1 MILHIEPS
9 VKPSDPL
16 IGNRW
21 EDVAFA
27 VFWAIYTLW
36 GLAASIFGI
45 GTIVRQAGEVYN
57 FLWSG
62 AVGTFSLIACL
73 AAVSL
78 FFKFPG
84 KRLVPPNKKMIE
96 MWAVRV
102 LIPLILVYPVLLMI
116 SAIFD
121 GDLNRG
127 VTAVHAC
134 SFLVFPWYRQYSL
147 RRRILNF
154 KRATEEIVSDGNN

>member
-1 MILHIEPS
+1 MILRIAPS
-9 VKPSDPL
+9 VRPSDPL
-16 IGNRW
+16 IVNRF
-21 EDVAFA
+21 EDVTFA
-27 VFWAIYTLW
+27 VFWFIYTMW
-36 GLAASIFGI
+36 GLAASMFGI
-45 GTIVRQAGEVYN
+45 GTIERQAGELYN

-73 AAVSL
+73 AAISL

-84 KRLVPPNKKMIE
+84 NRLVPPNKKMIE

-102 LIPLILVYPVLLMI
+102 LIPLILVYPVLLTI
-116 SAIFD
+116 SAIFE

-154 KRATEEIVSDGNN
+154 KRAAQEIVSDGSK